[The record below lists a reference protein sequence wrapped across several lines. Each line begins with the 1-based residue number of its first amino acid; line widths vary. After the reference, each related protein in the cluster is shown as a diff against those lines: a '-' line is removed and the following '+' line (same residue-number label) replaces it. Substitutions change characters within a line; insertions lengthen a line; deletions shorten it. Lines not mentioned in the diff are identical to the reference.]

1 MIFAAAAEA
10 LGGVYGTTAMERVL
24 AFSPGAR
31 AERKSFQFG
40 SGSHPVKRSL
50 PTGTC
55 KKWLGGH
62 VPIDQTLALIAEV
75 HPKVANRMRQA
86 RDSDVVKALTVARYD
101 YSFVGSR
108 IAALS
113 PELFAEYLGCIAL
126 GHCNPDF
133 VFKLAAGLLR
143 LAKAEAD
150 VLAAIIGADRQLPF
164 ARGSAAAMSLD
175 EAFDLALSRAAA
187 THAEIAFSWA
197 ALADA
202 WSHRKAQRARSEG
215 RQTMPQK
222 FVTELSKLPMFA
234 TKSAQI
240 QPCYRIFCR
249 SQIVYRPDLINFLEV
264 RALPKN

>member
-1 MIFAAAAEA
+1 MPRRRVPTRISDPHARLVAGRMIFAAAAEA

-24 AFSPGAR
+24 AFSPRAR
-31 AERKSFQFG
+31 AERKSYQFG
-40 SGSHPVKRSL
+40 SGLPPVKRSL

-62 VPIDQTLALIAEV
+62 VPIDQTLILIAKL
-75 HPKVANRMRQA
+75 HPNVADRMLQA
-86 RDSDVVKALTVARYD
+86 RDSDIVKALTVARYN

-108 IAALS
+108 IAVLS
-113 PELFAEYLGCIAL
+113 PEMFGEYLGGIAL

-133 VFKLAAGLLR
+133 VSRLAAGLLR
-143 LAKAEAD
+143 LAMAEAD

-164 ARGSAAAMSLD
+164 ACGSAAAMSLD

-187 THAEIAFSWA
+187 THAEIAFSRA

-202 WSHRKAQRARSEG
+202 WSHRKAERARIEG

-222 FVTELSKLPMFA
+222 FVTDIEQTAQVRDQICANWALLPH
-234 TKSAQI
+234 I
-240 QPCYRIFCR
+240 P
-249 SQIVYRPDLINFLEV
+249 P
-264 RALPKN
+264 